1 MNMTRPSGRDLVGSG
16 RNGSAHPSVEMAL
29 SVQEDLLVLARIAAS
44 TIASRVGF
52 DIEEIDDL
60 RLAVDELCLHVL
72 QGRRTGRL
80 LLAIAADG
88 RRIDIWCNYDG
99 SDEPVDEP
107 MDDEV
112 LVGLSGRILDALVN
126 EHGPFERD
134 GLPGAHL
141 CKRHA
146 RIDG

>member
-1 MNMTRPSGRDLVGSG
+1 MIRPSGRDLVDIGHS
-16 RNGSAHPSVEMAL
+16 GSAHPSVELAL

-44 TIASRVGF
+44 TVASRIGF

-80 LLAIAADG
+80 LLALAADG
-88 RRIDIWCNYDG
+88 GRIDIWCNYDG

-107 MDDEV
+107 IEDEV
-112 LVGLSGRILDALVN
+112 LAGLSGRILDALVT